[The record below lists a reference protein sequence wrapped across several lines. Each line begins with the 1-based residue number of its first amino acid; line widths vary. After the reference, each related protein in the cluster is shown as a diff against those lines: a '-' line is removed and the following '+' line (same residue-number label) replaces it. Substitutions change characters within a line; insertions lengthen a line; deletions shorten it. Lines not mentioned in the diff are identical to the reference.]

1 MKNPI
6 TRKRAKKRLFV
17 RRTKHFS
24 KASMLAVFRLALFTL
39 MFLLLAF
46 CVAWIVFLRMFNA
59 QQLSERITYQ
69 LQKQFNRPVKISSIN
84 MKFLNMVELKG
95 FYILDTVGEPGRP
108 LVAADSVTL
117 AFDILPLLE
126 KELVINEVTLNAPRF
141 NLVRTK
147 EGVYN
152 IADIR
157 FSRQTKNKLPATNEP
172 NKKLEVTIKDWRIKD
187 GVLSFKDLE
196 TGYSHALY
204 GLNARFENLRLN
216 ELSNF
221 EMNMVLRNQWQERI
235 SELEIDAVGQ
245 INFADFDWHKFTL
258 RDMQTK
264 IFLFQQPIEME
275 LNVENLVDP
284 SFSLTANTPF
294 FDAQDVSIFG
304 TEKIAFSVPAG
315 HLSAQGK
322 FTEDY
327 GKLELT
333 KAQVR
338 LEDVVLN
345 AKGTADFIQQPF
357 AMQVD
362 FSTPLFTLPGKEN
375 YWPKLKEYK
384 LKGKGSV
391 GGTLARNKGKITLPL
406 LMVQAQ
412 NVSGNFYG
420 FKTEN
425 VSGNFQ
431 AKNNF
436 ADLYTRTTG
445 GKIKVDRSTFDK
457 LQLSGSWRKGN
468 LYANIAASEL
478 NGVPLK
484 LNVSV
489 NNLKRNDRVIRTNLY
504 FKTFD
509 PMAFIE
515 TVKDFV
521 TVITPLTGGG
531 NATPGVTGELAWL
544 RNFRDRLPNFM
555 PNLAG
560 TLSADAF
567 SSTVLS
573 GNEFRGEFN
582 LTGLQAGAKKL
593 SGPLKVRLQNGVIH
607 QMEKLAA
614 EQEALNVT
622 FQPFI
627 MMHRME
633 RAGSFS
639 VGRVLKDVEVT
650 ELGTAVNFTN
660 GNMAIDNAY
669 TVGPTISAAVS
680 GATDWVKEVFDL
692 TIYTMFTNTS
702 KSGVLAENLTD
713 ESGNPALAF
722 RVSSSMKKPKLEMLR
737 AKKAGKIIKVAQ
749 QKGVGTDFS
758 AATTF
763 IQGEHHA
770 TK

>member
-1 MKNPI
+1 MKNPN
-6 TRKRAKKRLFV
+6 TRKRAKKRLWF
-17 RRTKHFS
+17 RKTKRYS
-24 KASMLAVFRLALFTL
+24 KASMLALLRLVLFAV

-46 CVAWIVFLRMFNA
+46 CVAWIIFLRMFNA

-69 LQKQFNRPVKISSIN
+69 LQKRLNRPVKISSIN

-95 FYILDTVGEPGRP
+95 FYILDTVGEPGHP

-126 KELVINEVTLNAPRF
+126 KQLVVHEVTLNAPRF

-152 IADIR
+152 TADLR
-157 FSRQTKNKLPATNEP
+157 FSRQEKATYTAESD
-172 NKKLEVTIKDWRIKD
+172 KKFEVAIEDWRIKD

-196 TGYSHALY
+196 TNTSHAIY
-204 GLNARFENLRLN
+204 GLNAHFEDLHLN

-235 SELEIDAVGQ
+235 SELEIDAAGQ
-245 INFADFDWHKFTL
+245 INFADFDWQKFAL
-258 RDMQTK
+258 RGLKTK
-264 IFLFQQPIEME
+264 VFLFQEPIEMQ
-275 LNVENLVDP
+275 LDVENLVDP
-284 SFSLTANTPF
+284 VFSLTANTPF

-304 TEKIAFSVPAG
+304 AEKTAFSVPAG

-322 FTEDY
+322 FSDDY
-327 GKLELT
+327 DKLELT
-333 KAQVR
+333 RVEAR
-338 LEDVVLN
+338 LEDVVLS
-345 AKGTADFIQQPF
+345 AKGTADFSQQPF
-357 AMQVD
+357 ALQVD
-362 FSTPLFTLPGKEN
+362 FSTQLFTLPGKEN
-375 YWPKLKEYK
+375 YWPKLKAYK

-391 GGTLARNKGKITLPL
+391 GGTLARSKGKFSLPL
-406 LMVQAQ
+406 LTVQAQ
-412 NVSGNFYG
+412 NVSGDFYG

-431 AKNNF
+431 AKSNF
-436 ADLYTRTTG
+436 ADLYARTTG
-445 GKIKVDRSTFDK
+445 GKVKVDRSTFDK

-484 LNVSV
+484 LNVSI
-489 NNLKRNDRVIRTNLY
+489 NNLKRDDRTIRTNLY

-521 TVITPLTGGG
+521 TVIGALSHGGKTTPE
-531 NATPGVTGELAWL
+531 VTGELAWL

-555 PNLAG
+555 PNFAG

-573 GNEFRGEFN
+573 GKEFRGEFD

-593 SGPLKVRLQNGVIH
+593 SGPLKVRLQDGVIH

-614 EQEALNVT
+614 EKEALNVT

-650 ELGTAVNFTN
+650 ELGAAVNFTN
-660 GNMAIDNAY
+660 GNMTIDNAY

-680 GATDWVKEVFDL
+680 GTTDWVKEVFDL

-722 RVSSSMKKPKLEMLR
+722 RVSSSMTKPKLEMLR
-737 AKKAGKIIKVAQ
+737 AKKAGKTIKAAQ